1 MKQRGSA
8 KSPFRRSA
16 LGLLAI
22 GSVSA
27 LMLAGCSADTGSSAG
42 STGAESGS
50 DIKITVLADITGKA
64 AFFGSAIQK
73 AANFTADELNA
84 KGGIDGHKI
93 VLSVKDTTSTAA
105 TASSLMND
113 ALSDGTNAV
122 IFGVL
127 SEEALAIAPLAQDA
141 GIPMINVQAAGDGI
155 VETGDAIWRI
165 TPPQANF
172 YPSLAKYVATQF
184 KAKTAAVFYVTDNAP
199 SVTLATKVL
208 PDAFGAEG
216 ITITD
221 SVSSSSTE
229 TDLTTAVSRLLAGN
243 PDYIQT
249 QAIGA
254 QNIALI
260 TQLRR
265 AGYTGNIGGG
275 TALGANA
282 LAALGDQAN
291 GIVYYSSF
299 VGSDQLPYA
308 SGRDF
313 TAAYEKATGEQP
325 TTFNAET
332 YDAFGL
338 IEAAVKAFGS
348 AAPADIISGMAK
360 VAGDGGFTGAQGD
373 PIAFD
378 NRSAKTPGVIIQWEN
393 GKETLA
399 PGQ

>member
-1 MKQRGSA
+1 MKQRSSTKA
-8 KSPFRRSA
+8 PARRRA
-16 LGLLAI
+16 LGILGLGVATALI
-22 GSVSA
+22 VS
-27 LMLAGCSADTGSSAG
+27 GCSADPAAPGSSAG
-42 STGAESGS
+42 AG
-50 DIKITVLADITGKA
+50 IKITVLADITGKA
-64 AFFGSAIQK
+64 AFFGTAIEEASK
-73 AANFTADELNA
+73 YTVDELNA
-84 KGGIDGHKI
+84 KGGINGNQI
-93 VLSVKDTTSTAA
+93 TLTVKDTASSAA

-113 ALSDGTNAV
+113 AILDNTDAV

-141 GIPMINVQAAGDGI
+141 GIPMINVQAAADGI
-155 VETGDAIWRI
+155 TETGDAIWRI
-165 TPPQANF
+165 TPPQGNF
-172 YPSLAKYVATQF
+172 YPKLAEYVSKQL

-199 SVTLATKVL
+199 SVTLATEVMPK
-208 PDAFGAEG
+208 AFGDVG
-216 ITITD
+216 ISITD

-229 TDLTTAVSRLLAGN
+229 TDLTTAVSRLLAGH

-265 AGYTGNIGGG
+265 AGFTGGIGGG
-275 TALGANA
+275 TSLGANA
-282 LAALGDQAN
+282 LAALSPDQSN

-308 SGRDF
+308 SGNDF
-313 TAAYEKATGEQP
+313 TKAYEAATGKQP

-338 IEAAVKAFGS
+338 IRAAVIASGKVS
-348 AAPADIISGMAK
+348 RADIVSGMAQ
-360 VAGDGGFTGAQGD
+360 VASKGGFAGAQGD
-373 PIAFD
+373 PITFKD
-378 NRSAKTPGVIIQWEN
+378 RSADTPGVVIQWED